1 MSTNKTLE
9 ILEDRASTLRSV
21 HSRSYGFPGNTC
33 LCPKRFWGRPYWD
46 RGAIGLNYKAN
57 LKLIQTFSAQFQMFT
72 SVHSILFIS
81 FIPVIYTNIAT
92 SKYYSKCIFFLPYE
106 PSRLYARSHLDTFP
120 LFVSSNH
127 ILTYLNSS
135 MWDHMLLMI

>member
-1 MSTNKTLE
+1 MPKTFLG
-9 ILEDRASTLRSV
+9 ASLLRSGCNRV
-21 HSRSYGFPGNTC
+21 ELQSKFKINP
-33 LCPKRFWGRPYWD
+33 
-46 RGAIGLNYKAN
+46 
-57 LKLIQTFSAQFQMFT
+57 TFSAHFQMFT
-72 SVHSILFIS
+72 PLHSILFIS
-81 FIPVIYTNIAT
+81 FIPIIYTNIAT

-135 MWDHMLLMI
+135 M